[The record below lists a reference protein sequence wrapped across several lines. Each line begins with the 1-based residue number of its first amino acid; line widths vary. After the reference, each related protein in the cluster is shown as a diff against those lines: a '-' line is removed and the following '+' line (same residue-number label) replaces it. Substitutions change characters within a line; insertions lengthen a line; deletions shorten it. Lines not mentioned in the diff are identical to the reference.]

1 MSTEDKTDNINVVE
15 EKDGSVTVDLP
26 DQLADQI
33 DRGSDV
39 NADDPGDVDH
49 PDDSD
54 AVREARR
61 NRRRDSRDP
70 LTAPRRRHY
79 QFMGPTAICDDCLRR
94 RHALGVDAAA
104 QH

>member
-1 MSTEDKTDNINVVE
+1 MSTEDKTEDINVVE

-39 NADDPGDVDH
+39 SADDPGDVDH

-54 AVREARR
+54 AVRARMLA
-61 NRRRDSRDP
+61 DE
-70 LTAPRRRHY
+70 
-79 QFMGPTAICDDCLRR
+79 
-94 RHALGVDAAA
+94 
-104 QH
+104 